1 MANGMAG
8 LFIGTTGLKTA
19 QIALNATAHNLS
31 NINTEG
37 YTRQQV
43 TFQDTV
49 YMPVKTNDK
58 VTTPVYGLG
67 VGISEVRRIRDTFI
81 DAAYRSENARLGF
94 YESQYQAVNEIEDL
108 FGEMQGVTYQTYLT
122 DLYNSLNELTKNPTS
137 TVARSSLIQTAT
149 AFVDKSEAIYEGL
162 TNYQT
167 TLNTEVRNMVA
178 TINDLGKKIFDY
190 NKKITAIEAAGI
202 EHANDLRD
210 ERDKAVDE
218 LSEYMDLDYYEGP
231 NGEIIINAEG
241 VPFVSL
247 NEVAVMDTQYIQG
260 TSLVEPTWP
269 VYDRVVFSAKA
280 LATAS
285 NATDTDKGK
294 LKGLILARG
303 NMVVDY
309 TYVAERPDASNYDLT
324 SADGIDKY
332 NKDYEA
338 YSEKQEYYNTYI
350 YPSQILSAM
359 ASFDYL
365 VHGIVTALNDVLCPE
380 ITVETSGEIMDANG
394 NAIQADM
401 YYYNNRSESVLYNRF
416 GAEVEGVK
424 NDDGTYTYESG
435 EKLYNNS
442 NGDGSGALPFDKI
455 EYSFLDMEK
464 TDYGMDS
471 DRTVG
476 VELFSRNNTQR
487 YIKAKDANGEDVYIR
502 NNLNDQKYES
512 YYRLGNISIN
522 PKAAQN
528 LALIPLSTK
537 TDKEDLARANEL
549 IDTWDVRFGT
559 FNIEEYSKATFN
571 SYYNNFV
578 GKFATWGDILDSYV
592 NNQQNMVTGYDN
604 QRTETMGV
612 SSDEELQKM
621 IKYQHAYNASSRYV
635 NVVSEML
642 EHLVT
647 SLGA

>member
-8 LFIGTTGLKTA
+8 LFIGTTGLRTA

-149 AFVDKSEAIYEGL
+149 AFIDKSEAIYEGL

-269 VYDRVVFSAKA
+269 VYDRVVFSAKN

-309 TYVAERPDASNYDLT
+309 TYVAERPDASDYDLT
-324 SADGIDKY
+324 STAGIDKY

-380 ITVETSGEIMDANG
+380 ITVETSEEIMDANG

-435 EKLYNNS
+435 EKLYSNS
-442 NGDGSGALPFDKI
+442 NGDGSGAIPFDKI

-487 YIKAKDANGEDVYIR
+487 YIKAKDANGEDIYIR

-604 QRTETMGV
+604 QRMETMGV